1 MLKSGSCFGE
11 NTQTWSFTKPNMCN
25 SFQFSW
31 ECHMTIARTRCN
43 VMLLLAV
50 GLKHKSSVVWQ
61 PNHCRETI
69 ISGQLDLIY
78 FELVQSTYFSCSWFW
93 GNRFWEVSPSP
104 RGGWGSNII
113 PLSGGTHIIHDAVP
127 MDFILRAPQNT
138 WAWNFTPPKITW
150 QQNVLP
156 PQKYKILKYLNTDFR
171 IQSNRPKRICDPVAG
186 GM

>member
-113 PLSGGTHIIHDAVP
+113 PLSGGYSHY
-127 MDFILRAPQNT
+127 T
-138 WAWNFTPPKITW
+138 WCGSNGLYIASPPKHMSLKFYTPKNYLASQFSTPP
-150 QQNVLP
+150 
-156 PQKYKILKYLNTDFR
+156 KYKILKYPNTAFR
-171 IQSNRPKRICDPVAG
+171 IK
-186 GM
+186 